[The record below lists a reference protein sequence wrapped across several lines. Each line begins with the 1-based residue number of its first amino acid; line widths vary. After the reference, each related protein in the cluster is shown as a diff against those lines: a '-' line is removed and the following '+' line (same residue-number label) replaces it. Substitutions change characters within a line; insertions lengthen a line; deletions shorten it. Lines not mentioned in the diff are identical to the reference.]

1 MPLIF
6 SVLLSGVV
14 LLLCGAAYAEPL
26 FTSRV
31 WQAPD
36 GVAAAVEI
44 VHTDSRTSGGF
55 SALWVSPDCERLITI
70 SDYSQYSW
78 RSDLTRSGW
87 FEAEIN
93 FDKSGNLE
101 GVTYI
106 RSGQLT
112 GPDGKVV
119 PGAVESMAWDGR
131 GFLISF
137 DDRGD
142 IFRYAGSA
150 PSADLFAKR
159 PVVAYE
165 GENLAGINAGLES
178 LTVLLDGRV
187 FALWEKG
194 FLAKHAVVW
203 LISGKQT
210 ERLEYE
216 AGLNPGGATTL
227 ADGSLIILE
236 RQFLGGD
243 SGTHVRLVQLPEESL
258 NGSGELLK
266 GRVVF
271 DVRSKL
277 LDNFEG
283 ISACRKD
290 GRDLL
295 FAISDNNGDWPR
307 ALAGNNP
314 QSTLL
319 LMIELNH

>member
-1 MPLIF
+1 MPLFF
-6 SVLLSGVV
+6 SVLLSGAV
-14 LLLCGAAYAEPL
+14 LLLSGGAYAEPL
-26 FTSRV
+26 FSSRA

-44 VHTDSRTSGGF
+44 VHTDTRTSGGF
-55 SALWVSPDCERLITI
+55 SALWVSPNCERLITI
-70 SDYSQYSW
+70 SDYSQHSW
-78 RSDLTRSGW
+78 RSDLIRSGW

-93 FDKSGNLE
+93 FDKTGNLE

-112 GPDGKVV
+112 GLDGKIV
-119 PGAVESMAWDGR
+119 PGAVESMGWDGQ

-142 IFRYAGSA
+142 IYRYAGSA
-150 PSADLFAKR
+150 PSGDLFANR
-159 PVVAYE
+159 PIVAYE
-165 GENLAGINAGLES
+165 GENLSGINAGLES
-178 LTVLLDGRV
+178 LAVLPDGRV

-194 FLAKHAVVW
+194 TWAKHAVAW

-210 ERLEYE
+210 EQLEYE
-216 AGLNPGGATTL
+216 TGLNPGGATTL

-236 RQFLGGD
+236 RQFLGSD
-243 SGTHVRLVQLPEESL
+243 SGTHVRLVHLPKESL
-258 NGSGELLK
+258 NGSGKVLK
-266 GRVVF
+266 GSALF
-271 DVRSKL
+271 DSGSKL

-283 ISACRKD
+283 ISACWKD
-290 GRDLL
+290 GRQLL

-307 ALAGNNP
+307 ALAGKNP

-319 LMIELNH
+319 LMIELSH